1 MSRAGKALVG
11 TIAGLVILALLVGGF
26 VWNEARKEVV
36 YLCGNFTAGVKEAS
50 VLQQLET
57 GHFLS
62 YHREPAVM
70 GSRLVV
76 SSPYD
81 FDRTRCVIEVDG
93 QGTVRVARLERPDG
107 G

>member
-1 MSRAGKALVG
+1 MSRAGKALLG
-11 TIAGLVILALLVGGF
+11 TLAGLVILALLVGGF

-36 YLCGNFTAGVKEAS
+36 YLCGNFTAGVDEAS
-50 VLQQLET
+50 VLEQLDT

-76 SSPYD
+76 SSSYNLG
-81 FDRTRCVIEVDG
+81 RERCVVELDKY
-93 QGTVRVARLERPDG
+93 GTVRAARVERPDG

>member
-1 MSRAGKALVG
+1 MLVSVV
-11 TIAGLVILALLVGGF
+11 AGLVVLVLLAGGL

-50 VLQQLET
+50 VLRQLDT
-57 GHFLS
+57 GHFLR

-76 SSPYD
+76 TSPYD
-81 FDRTRCVIEVDG
+81 PGRARCVIELDG
-93 QGTVRVARLERPDG
+93 YGTVRAARVERPG
-107 G
+107 EG